1 LKKLIIMVVGL
12 MILGGGAVSVMKW
25 MKLGPFEEVAVEGQ
39 EEQMVRDDDTLF
51 VDMEPL
57 VIPVYQGDKVAA
69 TVQIQVKLETIGSE
83 NKAKLQHIMP
93 KISDLFIRDLHTLIP
108 HLLKQEEQ
116 IDVLIIKQR
125 LKLISDKLI
134 GPDLI
139 QNVLGQS
146 VIDTPA
152 S

>member
-1 LKKLIIMVVGL
+1 LKKLIIAVLG
-12 MILGGGAVSVMKW
+12 ILLLVGGAASVLKF
-25 MKLGPFEEVAVEGQ
+25 MKLGPFEEEVAAEQ
-39 EEQMVRDDDTLF
+39 EEMVRDDDTLF

-57 VIPVYQGDKVAA
+57 VIPVFQGDKVAA
-69 TVQIQVKLETIGSE
+69 TVQIQVKLETIGKD

-93 KISDLFIRDLHTLIP
+93 RISDLFIRDLHTFIP
-108 HLLKQEEQ
+108 RLLKQKER
-116 IDVLIIKQR
+116 IDVLIVKQR

-134 GPDLI
+134 GPELI
-139 QNVLGQS
+139 QNVLVQS

>member
-1 LKKLIIMVVGL
+1 MKKLIIMVVGL

-57 VIPVYQGDKVAA
+57 VIPVFQGVKVAA

-93 KISDLFIRDLHTLIP
+93 KISDPFIRDLHTLIP
-108 HLLKQEEQ
+108 HLLKQEER

-139 QNVLGQS
+139 QNVLVQS
-146 VIDTPA
+146 VIDAPA